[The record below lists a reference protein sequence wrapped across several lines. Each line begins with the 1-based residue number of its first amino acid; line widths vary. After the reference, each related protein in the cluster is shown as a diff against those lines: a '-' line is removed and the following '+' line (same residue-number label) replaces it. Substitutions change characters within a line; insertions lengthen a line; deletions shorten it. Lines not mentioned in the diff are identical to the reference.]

1 MERSS
6 KVVTLIR
13 RETRQAHQRD
23 QDGASR
29 QARLKNRLERWAKF
43 SLLPPIGA
51 ALVWGIAATMRPQT
65 HGHEEVDALYRSGG
79 HIILAFWHAQQ
90 LMIPAGYRGT
100 GAHVLISQHGD
111 GEIIARIIAHFGHQA
126 VRGSSTRGGA
136 GALRALIKLGR
147 AGKDLVVTPDGPKGP
162 RQVAKLGVVQLA
174 KATGLPIV
182 PVAFACSTKQLFA
195 SWDQFMI
202 PYPFSR
208 GLFLY
213 GKPMF
218 VSREGDDLAL
228 EADRLVLETELNRL
242 TEEAERA
249 MARTTD
255 NIT

>member
-1 MERSS
+1 MCSPALKR
-6 KVVTLIR
+6 V
-13 RETRQAHQRD
+13 ETW
-23 QDGASR
+23 
-29 QARLKNRLERWAKF
+29 LKL
-43 SLLPPIGA
+43 SVLPPIGA
-51 ALVWGIAATMRPQT
+51 AMIRGLGRSMRMESQ
-65 HGHEEVDALYRSGG
+65 GHEQVDALYRSGA
-79 HIILAFWHAQQ
+79 HIILAFGHAQQ

-111 GEIIARIIAHFGHQA
+111 GEIIARIIARFGHQA

-162 RQVAKLGVVQLA
+162 RQVAKLGVIQLA

-182 PVAFACSTKQLFA
+182 PLAFACSTKQRFS
-195 SWDQFMI
+195 SWDHFMV

-213 GKPMF
+213 GKPMY
-218 VSREGDDLAL
+218 VSREGDELAL

-249 MARTTD
+249 VARTTD